1 MDQIWLGW
9 EQQSLDQENKRKNS
23 SITKGA
29 LTTTVVFVL
38 CYFFENK
45 FNHIKYAVGD
55 PWKNIMIFFLLGE
68 ATLLL
73 GWAFLSRKN
82 KKINQFKRGIYLYM
96 RNPIQLVIIFH
107 LTVTISLFL
116 GSWLFLFL
124 LPLQYAVWLRL
135 IKIEEQSLV
144 GIYGQE
150 YLDYMS
156 DVPRFFP
163 WR

>member
-1 MDQIWLGW
+1 
-9 EQQSLDQENKRKNS
+9 LDQENKRKNS
-23 SITKGA
+23 SITKGV
-29 LTTTVVFVL
+29 LTTTVVFIL

-68 ATLLL
+68 AAFLL
-73 GWAFLSRKN
+73 GWAFLSKKN
-82 KKINQFKRGIYLYM
+82 KKINQFKKGIYFYM

-107 LTVTISLFL
+107 LTVAMSLFL

>member
-1 MDQIWLGW
+1 M
-9 EQQSLDQENKRKNS
+9 DQENKRKNS
-23 SITKGA
+23 SIAKGV
-29 LTTTVVFVL
+29 LTTTVVFIL

-68 ATLLL
+68 AAFLL
-73 GWAFLSRKN
+73 GWAFLSKKN
-82 KKINQFKRGIYLYM
+82 KKINQFRKGIYFYM

-107 LTVTISLFL
+107 LTVAMSLFL

>member
-1 MDQIWLGW
+1 MDQ
-9 EQQSLDQENKRKNS
+9 ESKRKNS
-23 SITKGA
+23 SIAKGA

-68 ATLLL
+68 AAFLL
-73 GWAFLSRKN
+73 GWAFLSKKN
-82 KKINQFKRGIYLYM
+82 KKINQFRKGIYFYM

-107 LTVTISLFL
+107 LTVAMSLFL

>member
-1 MDQIWLGW
+1 M
-9 EQQSLDQENKRKNS
+9 DQENKRKNS
-23 SITKGA
+23 SITKGV
-29 LTTTVVFVL
+29 LTTTVVFIL

-68 ATLLL
+68 AAFLL
-73 GWAFLSRKN
+73 GWAFLSKKN
-82 KKINQFKRGIYLYM
+82 KKINQFKKGIYFYM

-107 LTVTISLFL
+107 LTVAMSLFL

>member
-1 MDQIWLGW
+1 MDQ
-9 EQQSLDQENKRKNS
+9 ESKRKNS
-23 SITKGA
+23 SIAKGA

-68 ATLLL
+68 AAFLL
-73 GWAFLSRKN
+73 GWAFLSKKN
-82 KKINQFKRGIYLYM
+82 KKINQFKKGIYFYM

-107 LTVTISLFL
+107 LTVAMSLFL

>member
-1 MDQIWLGW
+1 MDQ
-9 EQQSLDQENKRKNS
+9 ESKRKNS
-23 SITKGA
+23 SIAKGA
-29 LTTTVVFVL
+29 LTTTVLFVL

-68 ATLLL
+68 AAFLL
-73 GWAFLSRKN
+73 GWAFLSKKN
-82 KKINQFKRGIYLYM
+82 KKINQFKKGIYFYM

-107 LTVTISLFL
+107 LTVAMSLFL

>member
-1 MDQIWLGW
+1 MDQ
-9 EQQSLDQENKRKNS
+9 ESKRKNS
-23 SITKGA
+23 SIAKGA
-29 LTTTVVFVL
+29 LTTTVLFVL

-55 PWKNIMIFFLLGE
+55 PWKNIIIFFLLGE
-68 ATLLL
+68 ATFLL
-73 GWAFLSRKN
+73 GWAFLSKKN
-82 KKINQFKRGIYLYM
+82 KKINQFRKGIYFYM

-107 LTVTISLFL
+107 LTVAMSLFL